1 MRKEINKA
9 PAGMNQQNNQTPR
22 DVGLVEIEQTTTVDK
37 QKNNR
42 KKKKKKKKK
51 TLWINVIIH
60 ANQRNRQW

>member
-1 MRKEINKA
+1 MVRKEINKA

-22 DVGLVEIEQTTTVDK
+22 DIGLVEIEQTTTVDK

-42 KKKKKKKKK
+42 KKKKKKKD
-51 TLWINVIIH
+51 IMDVIIH

>member
-1 MRKEINKA
+1 
-9 PAGMNQQNNQTPR
+9 MNQQNNQTPR
-22 DVGLVEIEQTTTVDK
+22 DIGLVEIEQTTTVDK

-42 KKKKKKKKK
+42 KKK